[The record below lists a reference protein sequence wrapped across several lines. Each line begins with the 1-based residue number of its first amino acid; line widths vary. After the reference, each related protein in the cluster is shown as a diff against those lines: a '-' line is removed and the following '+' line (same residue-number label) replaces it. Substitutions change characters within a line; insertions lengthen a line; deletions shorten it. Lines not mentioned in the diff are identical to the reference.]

1 MLVPR
6 PQPAGFGAQPLR
18 DGELLGWARDVIEQV
33 IDPQPAAAGPTTA
46 HSEEKR
52 S

>member
-18 DGELLGWARDVIEQV
+18 DGELLAWARDVIEQV
-33 IDPQPAAAGPTTA
+33 VDPQPVAAAATNT
-46 HSEEKR
+46 EEKR